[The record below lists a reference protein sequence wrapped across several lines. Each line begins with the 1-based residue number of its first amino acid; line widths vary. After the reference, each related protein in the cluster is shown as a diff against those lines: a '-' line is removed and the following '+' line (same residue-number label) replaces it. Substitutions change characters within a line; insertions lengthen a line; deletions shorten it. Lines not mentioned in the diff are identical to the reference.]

1 MMQDSTAVAATTQHM
16 VDQGLERL
24 DQLAAKLNVAVE
36 SLWAVLV
43 QQASIEALQSALLF
57 LLSCTAVGA
66 LILVFRWVTRMRVK
80 ALKEMEEAGRRQSD
94 KEEFLF
100 AMMIISGVATVVAI
114 GWVFVSTI
122 ALTRVPTKLFN
133 PEYWALNEILRF
145 IQ

>member
-1 MMQDSTAVAATTQHM
+1 
-16 VDQGLERL
+16 
-24 DQLAAKLNVAVE
+24 
-36 SLWAVLV
+36 
-43 QQASIEALQSALLF
+43 
-57 LLSCTAVGA
+57 
-66 LILVFRWVTRMRVK
+66 MRVK